1 LGAITWGGAVA
12 NDQPGA
18 DVSLVTSIGS
28 DARGFAGCGPRGP
41 MQARSDGAR
50 WLPGP
55 CECPGL
61 LAPSNL
67 TSTQINMD
75 QLRDLIDN
83 LLYPELRSYGRK
95 DRVRL
100 LQEASK
106 EPLDFLEW
114 VGMLAALVLVVSF
127 TRYSIAGLGL
137 VDRLAI
143 AIANFFVAVPLL
155 VVTVGPL
162 LVRRNKRGLQKR
174 SQ

>member
-1 LGAITWGGAVA
+1 MPEASPAVA
-12 NDQPGA
+12 REALCRQGPTGHD
-18 DVSLVTSIGS
+18 
-28 DARGFAGCGPRGP
+28 GFLDHAN
-41 MQARSDGAR
+41 A
-50 WLPGP
+50 
-55 CECPGL
+55 PGL

-106 EPLDFLEW
+106 EPLNLLEW